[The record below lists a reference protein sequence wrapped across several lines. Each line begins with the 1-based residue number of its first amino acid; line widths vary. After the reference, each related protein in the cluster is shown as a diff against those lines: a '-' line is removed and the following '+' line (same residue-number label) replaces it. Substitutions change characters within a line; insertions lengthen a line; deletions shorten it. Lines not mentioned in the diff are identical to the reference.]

1 MSKNNANNVI
11 VLDFETTGLSP
22 NYGDRIIEVGAV
34 RIEDGQI
41 TDCFQSLMNPSQRIN
56 SFIESYTGITNEMLS
71 DAPSCS
77 KVMRRFAEFVEDFNL
92 VAHNASF
99 DRKFMNS
106 EFNKINKQYSG
117 KFACSMLIAR
127 RIYPS
132 APNHKLET
140 LVSYKKIPNDGTFHR
155 ALADANM
162 TAHLWNALIQD
173 INISYGISDL
183 TFNEMQELSRVSKYL
198 VGNYFKRKK

>member
-1 MSKNNANNVI
+1 
-11 VLDFETTGLSP
+11 
-22 NYGDRIIEVGAV
+22 
-34 RIEDGQI
+34 
-41 TDCFQSLMNPSQRIN
+41 
-56 SFIESYTGITNEMLS
+56 
-71 DAPSCS
+71 
-77 KVMRRFAEFVEDFNL
+77 
-92 VAHNASF
+92 
-99 DRKFMNS
+99 
-106 EFNKINKQYSG
+106 
-117 KFACSMLIAR
+117 MLIAR